1 MLARFFI
8 DRPVLAWV
16 ISIVIVLLGVIA
28 AVLLPISEYP
38 DITPPT
44 VEVTASYPGA
54 NAKVV
59 ADTVAAP
66 IEQQVVG
73 AADMLYMTSYSNND
87 GSYTLDVTFKIG
99 TDIDMAQVL
108 VQNRVAVALP
118 TLPDVVKAVGVT
130 VKKRSPDILMAVN
143 LYSDDDPTT
152 HKPLYDQLYLS
163 NFATI
168 QLRDAVA
175 RVEGAGDVTI
185 GGAQDYSM
193 RIWLNPGK
201 LQSRNLAVEDV
212 IRVLREQN
220 VQVAAGQ
227 IGQPPVPQGQD
238 FQYTVTTQGRLAD
251 PEQFGGIVLNTGSD
265 AQMTYLRDVARVE
278 MGAKSQDTLWR
289 LDGKPSAA
297 VLVYLQPG
305 ANALDTA
312 DRVKAK
318 LRELESR
325 FPAGLHY
332 AVRYDTTPFIRES
345 VDEVFHTLRDA
356 VILVAIVV
364 LLFLQD
370 WKALLLPVIDVAV
383 SLVGTF
389 AVMKLIGFSLN
400 NLTLFGLVL
409 AIGIVVDDAI
419 VVLENIERHLAM
431 GKPVREATIDAMNE
445 ITGPILAITLV
456 LSSVLLPSAFL
467 SGITG
472 QFFRQF
478 ALTISISMLISAINA
493 MTMTPARAA
502 WIFGH
507 RKPAKHG
514 EEGKE
519 ALPWWFFALIGGLL
533 SVWLL
538 TRIFFNAP
546 AVDGGEAVPG
556 GIKAMLLS
564 WLINAALFLPGAVVG
579 GALGWFAVSPV
590 NRVLGKFF
598 GGFNRLFERA
608 TNAYGKT
615 VGWTLRVSAIALV
628 LYAGLIGLT
637 AFGFVHLPGGFIPI
651 QDKGYLVA
659 NVQLP
664 DSASLERTI
673 AVTEQVERIAKEIP
687 GVGHVLGI
695 PGQSFVINA
704 ISPNYA
710 SVFMILKPFA
720 ERRDAALS
728 GEAILAQLRRRL
740 SGEVP
745 EARVLVF
752 GPPAVRGLGN
762 AGGFKLMVEASGDAN
777 FDQLQDAADKLAAKG
792 SQQPGM
798 IGLFNSFRARTPQL
812 YVNVNREKAKTMGVQ
827 LTDVFDALQGDIG
840 SYYVNDFNRFGRTWQ
855 VNIQADARFRNES
868 EAIKQIKVRNSDGDM
883 VPLGA
888 VASVRD
894 SAGPAQIIRYN
905 MFPAAAINGA
915 SLPGVSSG
923 DVIATMEGLADGEL
937 PQTMTSEW
945 SDLMFLQKQS
955 SRIEQLRD
963 LQQNPMAA
971 FVMGSVLVFF
981 VLAGLYENW
990 SLPLAVILVVPMCLL
1005 SALGGIWLAHMD
1017 INIFVQVGFV
1027 VLVGLASKNAILIV
1041 EFARDRQVE
1050 GANRFDA
1057 ALEAA
1062 RVRLRPIL
1070 MTSFAFILGVFPLVI
1085 SHGAGAEMRRTLG
1098 TAVFAGM
1105 IGVTLFGIVLTPI
1118 FYYVVRSFSR
1128 PPTPAHAAR
1137 IAVADETLPPDRM
1150 GTAVGSGP
1158 SNGNPKV

>member
-16 ISIVIVLLGVIA
+16 ISIVIVLLGAVA
-28 AVLLPISEYP
+28 AVLLPIAEYP
-38 DITPPT
+38 QITPPT
-44 VEVTASYPGA
+44 VEVTATYPGA

-73 AADMLYMTSYSNND
+73 VEDMLYMTSYSNND
-87 GSYTLDVTFKIG
+87 GSYTLDVTFKVG
-99 TDIDMAQVL
+99 TDVNMAQVL
-108 VQNRVAVALP
+108 VQNRVSVAQP
-118 TLPDVVKAVGVT
+118 TLPDVVKNVGVT
-130 VKKRSPDILMAVN
+130 VKKRSPDILLAAN
-143 LYSDDDPTT
+143 LYSDEDTKT
-152 HKPLYDQLYLS
+152 RQLLYDQLYMS

-168 QLRDAVA
+168 QLKDSLA
-175 RVEGAGDVTI
+175 RVEGVGDVQI
-185 GGAQDYSM
+185 PGAQDYSM
-193 RIWLNPGK
+193 RVWLDPGK
-201 LQSRNLAVEDV
+201 LESRNLTADDV
-212 IRVLREQN
+212 LRVLREQN

-227 IGQPPVPQGQD
+227 IGQPPVPRGQD
-238 FQYTVTTQGRLAD
+238 FQYTVTTLGRLVDA
-251 PEQFGGIVLNTGSD
+251 EQFAAIILNTGAD
-265 AQMTYLRDVARVE
+265 GQVTYLRDVGRVE
-278 MGAKSQDTLWR
+278 LGAKAQDVLFR
-289 LDGKPSAA
+289 LDGKPSA
-297 VLVYLQPG
+297 LVAIFLQPG

-318 LRELESR
+318 LRELQDR

-345 VDEVFHTLRDA
+345 VNKVFNTLRDA

-370 WKALLLPVIDVAV
+370 WKALLLPVIAVAV

-389 AVMKLIGFSLN
+389 AVMKVIGFSLN

-456 LSSVLLPSAFL
+456 LSSVLLPSSFL

-493 MTMTPARAA
+493 VTMTPAWAA

-507 RKPAKHG
+507 RKPAGHG
-514 EEGKE
+514 EESKE
-519 ALPWWFFALIGGLL
+519 ALPWWFFALVGGLL

-538 TRIFFNAP
+538 TRLFMNGTA
-546 AVDGGEAVPG
+546 AEGDAAPG
-556 GIKAMLLS
+556 GIKAMLLA
-564 WLINAALFLPGAVVG
+564 WLIDVGLFVPGAIVG
-579 GALGWFAVSPV
+579 GAVGWFTARPV
-590 NRVLGKFF
+590 NWGLGKFF

-608 TNAYGKT
+608 TQTYGRM
-615 VGWTLRVSAIALV
+615 VGWTLRLSAVVLLV
-628 LYAGLIGLT
+628 YLGLIGLT
-637 AFGFVHLPGGFIPI
+637 AFGFVHLPSGFIPI
-651 QDKGYLVA
+651 QDKGYLVT

-664 DSASLERTI
+664 DSASLERT
-673 AVTEQVERIAKEIP
+673 AEVTKQVERIAMETP
-687 GVGHVLGI
+687 GVAHVVAI

-704 ISPNYA
+704 ITPNYA
-710 SVFMILKPFA
+710 SLFMILDPF
-720 ERRDAALS
+720 EKRHDGSLS
-728 GEAILAQLRRRL
+728 GEAILKQLRKRL
-740 SGEVP
+740 ASEIP
-745 EARVLVF
+745 DARVLVF
-752 GPPAVRGLGN
+752 GPPAVQGLGN
-762 AGGFKLMVEASGDAN
+762 AGGFKLMVEATGDSN
-777 FDQLQDAADKLAAKG
+777 LDQLQDAADNFVAKG
-792 SQQPGM
+792 NQQPGI
-798 IGLFNSFRARTPQL
+798 IGLFSSFRARTPQL
-812 YVNVNREKAKTMGVQ
+812 YVDVDREKVKTMGVP
-827 LTDVFDALQGDIG
+827 LTDVFDALQTNLG

-855 VNIQADARFRNES
+855 VNVQADARFRTDAD
-868 EAIKQIKVRNSDGDM
+868 AIRQIKVRNADGDM

-888 VASVRD
+888 VAPVRD

-915 SLPGVSSG
+915 SLPGTSTG
-923 DVIATMEGLADGEL
+923 QVISTMEGFAGRDL
-937 PQTMTSEW
+937 PKGMATEW

-963 LQQNPMAA
+963 LQQNPIAA
-971 FVMGSVLVFF
+971 FVMGSLLVFF

-990 SLPLAVILVVPMCLL
+990 SLPLAVVLVVPMCLL
-1005 SALGGIWLAHMD
+1005 SAMAGIWLANMD
-1017 INIFVQVGFV
+1017 IDIFVQVAFV
-1027 VLVGLASKNAILIV
+1027 VLVGLACKNAILIV
-1041 EFARDRQVE
+1041 EFARDRQLE
-1050 GANRFDA
+1050 GANRSDA
-1057 ALEAA
+1057 AVDAA

-1085 SHGAGAEMRRTLG
+1085 ANGAGAEMRRTLG

-1105 IGVTLFGIVLTPI
+1105 IGVTFFGIFLTPV
-1118 FYYVVRSFSR
+1118 FYYVIRRFS
-1128 PPTPAHAAR
+1128 PAPTPAPALPAH
-1137 IAVADETLPPDRM
+1137 ETLPPDRIA
-1150 GTAVGSGP
+1150 TAVASGP
-1158 SNGNPKV
+1158 SNGNPKI